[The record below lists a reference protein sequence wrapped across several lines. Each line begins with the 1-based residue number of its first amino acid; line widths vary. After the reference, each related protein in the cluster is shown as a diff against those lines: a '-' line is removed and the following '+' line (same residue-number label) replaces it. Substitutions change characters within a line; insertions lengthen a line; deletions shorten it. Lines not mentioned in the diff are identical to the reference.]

1 VNASHDLE
9 GVRALRAASRAL
21 DASDSLEDA
30 LAAAVRALVPGLADA
45 CTIRRDDAA
54 AITAGEEPASA
65 HVLELPIETRG
76 RALGT
81 LRLVR
86 ARAAWDEHDRLLADE
101 CATRVG
107 LAIAGAELADAAD
120 TSTHYDQFLAT
131 LSHELRSPLNV
142 ISGWINLLRDE
153 RLPPDRRVQA
163 LDVVARNARV
173 QTRLIE
179 DILDASR
186 IVAGKMRVEPRAVQ
200 LDVVVADCLEALR
213 PQADAAGVALHA
225 QLAPA
230 RVRGDAVRLAQVV
243 HNLVGNALRYTS
255 PRGRIDVTLE
265 GDAHTVTLRV
275 TDDGA
280 GISPDFL
287 PHVFERFRQGE
298 RRRAAGTKGLGLGL
312 FIVRHIAQLHGGT
325 ITAASDG
332 PGRGATFTL
341 RLPASR

>member
-1 VNASHDLE
+1 VHVTAA
-9 GVRALRAASRAL
+9 RAFAITIGEQTWRYAVSAHAPRDRATLVAG
-21 DASDSLEDA
+21 EA
-30 LAAAVRALVPGLADA
+30 LASEWT
-45 CTIRRDDAA
+45 CSFT
-54 AITAGEEPASA
+54 
-65 HVLELPIETRG
+65 
-76 RALGT
+76 
-81 LRLVR
+81 
-86 ARAAWDEHDRLLADE
+86 
-101 CATRVG
+101 
-107 LAIAGAELADAAD
+107 
-120 TSTHYDQFLAT
+120 
-131 LSHELRSPLNV
+131 
-142 ISGWINLLRDE
+142 
-153 RLPPDRRVQA
+153 
-163 LDVVARNARV
+163 
-173 QTRLIE
+173 
-179 DILDASR
+179 
-186 IVAGKMRVEPRAVQ
+186 RAVQ

-280 GISPDFL
+280 GIAPDFL

-325 ITAASDG
+325 VTVASDG
-332 PGRGATFTL
+332 PGRGATLTL